1 MVSTSLHKNLN
12 KNKLSKYAT
21 KVYLVSNPHP
31 KRVLQHIANPSM
43 IYTKNAKAHKLQVN
57 AET

>member
-12 KNKLSKYAT
+12 KNKLFKYAT
-21 KVYLVSNPHP
+21 KVYLVSKPRP
-31 KRVLQHIANPSM
+31 KRVLQPIANPSV